1 MNSSAYERAV
11 YTVRYCLTSL
21 INNSAKRYDYCMEQ
35 ESYSRWAARELLA
48 CLERNPDVPPL
59 ITIENFRDKMDEYSC
74 VNLKTSYIFSCAKD
88 IAEWIIDLLIS

>member
-11 YTVRYCLTSL
+11 YTVRYCLASL
-21 INNSAKRYDYCMEQ
+21 IKNSAKRHDYC
-35 ESYSRWAARELLA
+35 
-48 CLERNPDVPPL
+48 
-59 ITIENFRDKMDEYSC
+59 IENFRDKMDEYSC

>member
-11 YTVRYCLTSL
+11 YTVRYCLTSYSTKSHEYG
-21 INNSAKRYDYCMEQ
+21 IEQ